1 MGNVI
6 DLTDSL
12 ERAAARQV
20 AEKLKGMDIT
30 SAEHAIAI
38 NGAVYRVRSGWHV
51 RDAVGE
57 AVHYARLRQQE
68 RQNDW
73 WQIGD
78 FDGTA

>member
-12 ERAAARQV
+12 ERSAARQIID
-20 AEKLKGMDIT
+20 KLKSMDIT
-30 SAEHAIAI
+30 SAERAVAI
-38 NGAVYRVRSGWHV
+38 NGAVYRVRSGWYV

-57 AVHYARLRQQE
+57 AVHYARLREQE

-73 WQIGD
+73 RRIGD
-78 FDGTA
+78 FDGAA

>member
-12 ERAAARQV
+12 ERSAARQV
-20 AEKLKGMDIT
+20 IDKLKSMDIT
-30 SAEHAIAI
+30 SAEHAIAV
-38 NGAVYRVRSGWHV
+38 NGAVHRVRSGWHV

-57 AVHYARLRQQE
+57 AVHGARLREQE

-73 WQIGD
+73 RQIGD
-78 FDGTA
+78 FDGAA